1 MPAPR
6 KYPNEL
12 RERSVRLVLQ
22 MRKEQPQESHR
33 AISTVAKRLDVH
45 PATLRLW
52 VNQAEVDKGARAG
65 TTTVDAARIAELE
78 RENRELRRANEILKA
93 ASAFFGAGA
102 RPATATVVNFI
113 DDHQEELGGVEPIC
127 EVLQFAPST
136 YYAAKNRPPSAR
148 AVRDEEL
155 LIEIRRVWKENYEV
169 YGARKV
175 WLQLNREGIAVARCT
190 VERLMRAD
198 GLVGALRGGGRPRT
212 TRADPHAARP
222 ADLVERQFTADRPN
236 ALWVADIT
244 YVPTWSGMVYVAF
257 VTDVFSRRIVG
268 WRLDTSMR
276 TDLPLDA
283 LEMAIWGRNGGPLDG
298 LVHHSDR
305 GSQYTS
311 IRYTE
316 RLVEAGAAPS
326 VGSVG
331 DSYDNA
337 LAESVNGLYKT
348 ELINRKG
355 PWHARDDVE
364 LATFEW
370 VDWYN
375 HRRIHGSCQNM
386 PPVEYEAAFHMKNEP
401 ANMVEV

>member
-1 MPAPR
+1 
-6 KYPNEL
+6 L
-12 RERSVRLVLQ
+12 
-22 MRKEQPQESHR
+22 
-33 AISTVAKRLDVH
+33 
-45 PATLRLW
+45 
-52 VNQAEVDKGARAG
+52 
-65 TTTVDAARIAELE
+65 
-78 RENRELRRANEILKA
+78 
-93 ASAFFGAGA
+93 
-102 RPATATVVNFI
+102 
-113 DDHQEELGGVEPIC
+113 
-127 EVLQFAPST
+127 
-136 YYAAKNRPPSAR
+136 
-148 AVRDEEL
+148 RDEEL

-175 WLQLNREGIAVARCT
+175 WRQLNREGITVARCT

-212 TRADPHAARP
+212 TRADPNAARP

-316 RLVEAGAAPS
+316 RLVEAGATPS

-355 PWHARDDVE
+355 PWRTRDDVE

-375 HRRIHGSCQNM
+375 HRRIHSSCQNM